1 MPPRQRAHD
10 DRRLVGWSRDG
21 QWIYAASDRSGAW
34 QLWKMRPDGTGLTQV
49 TQDGGFA
56 AYESVTGDT
65 LFYSKRSARGF
76 WMRPTDGGP
85 ETQVLD
91 DLALPDWGNWAVT
104 EGGLYFV
111 RRGGDGTTIAF
122 HDFATG
128 SSWTVASI
136 PNIASPSLE
145 VSPDGQR
152 LLYAR
157 IEQSN
162 SDLIAT
168 TLR

>member
-1 MPPRQRAHD
+1 
-10 DRRLVGWSRDG
+10 
-21 QWIYAASDRSGAW
+21 
-34 QLWKMRPDGTGLTQV
+34 
-49 TQDGGFA
+49 
-56 AYESVTGDT
+56 
-65 LFYSKRSARGF
+65 
-76 WMRPTDGGP
+76 MRPTGGGP
-85 ETQVLD
+85 ERRVLD

-104 EGGLYFV
+104 GEGLYFV

-122 HDFATG
+122 HDFETG
-128 SSWTVASI
+128 SNRTVASI
-136 PNIASPSLE
+136 LNIASPSLD

-168 TLR
+168 TIE

>member
-1 MPPRQRAHD
+1 
-10 DRRLVGWSRDG
+10 
-21 QWIYAASDRSGAW
+21 
-34 QLWKMRPDGTGLTQV
+34 MRPDGTGLTQV
-49 TQDGGFA
+49 TQNGGFA

-65 LFYSKRSARGF
+65 LFYTKRSAHGL

-85 ETQVLD
+85 ETRVLD

-104 EGGLYFV
+104 GDGLYFV
-111 RRGGDGTTIAF
+111 RRGEGGTTIAF
-122 HDFATG
+122 HDFATRA
-128 SSWTVASI
+128 SRTVASI

>member
-1 MPPRQRAHD
+1 M
-10 DRRLVGWSRDG
+10 GWSRDER
-21 QWIYAASDRSGAW
+21 WIYATSDRSGAW
-34 QLWKMRPDGTGLTQV
+34 QLWRTRPDGTGLTWV

-65 LFYSKRSARGF
+65 LFYSKCSARGL

-104 EGGLYFV
+104 GAGLYFV
-111 RRGGDGTTIAF
+111 RRSGDGTTIAF
-122 HDFATG
+122 HNFATG
-128 SSWTVASI
+128 SSRAVASI

>member
-1 MPPRQRAHD
+1 MPLRQRAHD

-34 QLWKMRPDGTGLTQV
+34 QLWRMHPDGTG
-49 TQDGGFA
+49 
-56 AYESVTGDT
+56 
-65 LFYSKRSARGF
+65 
-76 WMRPTDGGP
+76 P
-85 ETQVLD
+85 ETRVLD

-111 RRGGDGTTIAF
+111 RRSGDGTTIAF

-128 SSWTVASI
+128 SSRAVASI

-145 VSPDGQR
+145 VSPDGRR
-152 LLYAR
+152 LLEACTRRQQIHVQQDVAKDEHAIGCPMKGEVAR
-157 IEQSN
+157 TVTRDFEHLEARHGVALTEHAIH
-162 SDLIAT
+162 
-168 TLR
+168 